1 MFRVAAKLSARAS
14 TASAALRP
22 SPLAASFF
30 RSFNNGLELDK
41 DMAVPDAVRMINY
54 AMEKA
59 RTDKSVGS
67 YGLGMLVLKHC
78 VTTELTEGKDP
89 QHENSK
95 GIALLAWSTL
105 LSERGEY
112 GDAIEKL
119 QSVQELTNSFLGVRV
134 AAFEAQAGLH
144 LELGQDDMA
153 SVVGDKCVELME
165 KQKTEDSEAL
175 NVRAKALKGLIELAK
190 GNIESAEAFF
200 DKSLRSKLCDGS
212 AALSYGEF
220 LQTKQ
225 DYSMATEVYR
235 NVIERATEI
244 KNSGNPYLGAGNMN
258 LEGLMMGAM
267 CALGQ
272 LESHL
277 GNFGDAEQHL
287 TKALNQAEET
297 YGDRHP
303 KVGVVLTSIA
313 LMYRRK
319 AMQERSSSIL
329 VQEGLYRKVT
339 DLLKVP
345 AVETETEGVASSV
358 DRSDIAALARGAYA
372 EILSIQENRKD
383 EGEKL
388 KNLAEAIWRN
398 RRMSLDEALGDTES
412 NKVSV
417 IDARISRLL

>member
-1 MFRVAAKLSARAS
+1 MFRVAAKLSPRAS
-14 TASAALRP
+14 STALVSLTAKPSPISRP
-22 SPLAASFF
+22 SPLAASSF

-41 DMAVPDAVRMINY
+41 NMAVPDAVRMINY
-54 AMEKA
+54 AMRQA
-59 RTDKSVGS
+59 RTDQSVGS

-78 VTTELTEGKDP
+78 LETELTEGKDP

-95 GIALLAWSTL
+95 GIALLAMSTL
-105 LSERGEY
+105 MSERGKY
-112 GDAIEKL
+112 SDAIEKL

-153 SVVGDKCVELME
+153 SVVADKCVELLE
-165 KQKTEDSEAL
+165 KQKTGDFEAL
-175 NVRAKALKGLIELAK
+175 NIRAKALKGLVELVN
-190 GNIESAEAFF
+190 GNVESAEAFF
-200 DKSLRSKLCDGS
+200 DKSLCDKLCDGT

-225 DYSMATEVYR
+225 NYSMAKEVYR
-235 NVIERATEI
+235 NVIQGATEI
-244 KNSGNPYLGAGNMN
+244 KESGNPYLGAGNMN

-277 GNFGDAEQHL
+277 GNFGNAEQHL
-287 TKALNQAEET
+287 TKALNKAEET

-303 KVGVVLTSIA
+303 KVGVVLTCIA

-319 AMQERSSSIL
+319 AIQEHSSSLLI
-329 VQEGLYRKVT
+329 QEGLYRRVT

-345 AVETETEGVASSV
+345 PVETESEGAAPLV
-358 DRSDIAALARGAYA
+358 DRSDIAALARGMMDSFIHGSDWTVIPDK
-372 EILSIQENRKD
+372 E
-383 EGEKL
+383 
-388 KNLAEAIWRN
+388 W
-398 RRMSLDEALGDTES
+398 S
-412 NKVSV
+412 NFVQN
-417 IDARISRLL
+417 